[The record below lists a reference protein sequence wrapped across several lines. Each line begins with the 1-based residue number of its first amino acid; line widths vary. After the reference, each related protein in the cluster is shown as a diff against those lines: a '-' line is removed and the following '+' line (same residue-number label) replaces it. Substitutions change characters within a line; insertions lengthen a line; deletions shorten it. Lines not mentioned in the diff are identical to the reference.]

1 MIYEQLELRV
11 TNKAYH
17 FTPLIEPAN
26 QKSADIKLDTLTVHR
41 SSGELQLNASLMQDS
56 KVENELLV
64 YGILGFIRLQAGE
77 YMIVITGCQKIGS
90 LFQNAEILRMTNFQI
105 LPVAQSIHLT
115 NQQFDD
121 EQKYIQLLNDHL
133 TKNSF
138 YFSHKYPITLCTQ
151 KQAQILH
158 NSWRDADA
166 RFFWNRYL
174 SEKLINTTEQSSQD
188 FSAFILPVIQG
199 FVSITST
206 AINSRAV
213 TFALISRRSRERA
226 GTRFFSRG
234 LNEHG
239 SASNFVETEQ
249 LVLCDPSKSLS
260 QDNLIRASYVQTRG
274 SLPALWAQIPNLKYV
289 PRLWYNANISDE
301 QVLNASR
308 LHFDQQLKHYGPQVL
323 VNLVNTHGYEQPMGQ
338 LYASIV
344 KQLADPNLKYVH
356 FDFHLECRK
365 MRWHRVQLLIDQ
377 LESDLKNQGY
387 CLYDATEQ
395 PSLCQSQNS
404 VIRSNCMDCLD
415 RTNVVQSTIGKWVLN
430 RQLRD
435 LGILQSTE
443 VIENDEGFTQIF
455 KHVWADHA
463 DALSIPYSGTGALKT
478 DFTRTGRRT
487 RIGMI
492 NDFNN
497 SAIRYI
503 KNNYLDG
510 ARQDSIDLFL
520 GNYRVPTVSA
530 SSPFKTSPTFVMIK
544 LVPLIML
551 ISFVLFLMILFNSAL
566 FYIESSLLYLFTLS
580 FWFSISVTCWL
591 YVQQNASTFVDWPRL
606 VPVYQSN
613 QLPNT
618 QQYIAPQASNI
629 LQKAKKDL
637 RNWSMRRNSST
648 ILNEV
653 EQGYEL
659 MPPLKKNT

>member
-11 TNKAYH
+11 TNTAYH

-26 QKSADIKLDTLTVHR
+26 QKSAAIKLDTLTVHR

-64 YGILGFIRLQAGE
+64 YGILGFVRLQAGE

-105 LPVAQSIHLT
+105 LPIAQSIHLT

-158 NSWRDADA
+158 NNWRDADE

-174 SEKLINTTEQSSQD
+174 SEKLINATDQSSQD

-213 TFALISRRSRERA
+213 TFALFSRRSRERA

-249 LVLCDPSKSLS
+249 LILCDPSKSLS

-274 SLPALWAQIPNLKYV
+274 SLPALWAQIPNLKYI
-289 PRLWYNANISDE
+289 PHLWYNANISDE

-344 KQLADPNLKYVH
+344 KQLANPNLKYVH

-377 LESDLKNQGY
+377 LEPDLKNQGY

-443 VIENDEGFTQIF
+443 VIENDEGFMQIF
-455 KHVWADHA
+455 KHVWADNA

-497 SAIRYI
+497 SVIRYI

-520 GNYRVPTVSA
+520 GNYRVPAASA
-530 SSPFKTSPTFVMIK
+530 SSPFKTSPTFIMIK
-544 LVPLIML
+544 LVPLVML

-566 FYIESSLLYLFTLS
+566 FYIESSLLYLFALS
-580 FWFSISVTCWL
+580 FWFSIGVTCWL

-618 QQYIAPQASNI
+618 QQYLAPQAPNI